1 MDKSRK
7 SQESKP
13 TRGSGPRARGE
24 GPGAVARDGR
34 KAGGDRR
41 RSRAAPRYLLTKV
54 PASTEEPGAL
64 TLRRTGSVEDPPA
77 ANRTRTEKLPGTL
90 CELLAR
96 ARAKCD
102 AGVPQANIVHWVY
115 DVAHKLEIRVRH
127 DEYVRRG
134 AGAQRPAIHRQ
145 GLSGEEAS
153 GEPGARADPKGETD
167 DHPSGAE
174 TPESEENRADPLPEK
189 HGDADAA
196 DGTADGH
203 GSDWLVNA
211 PDSGVPGPTGAANHD
226 ASQALA
232 LESDSRADGVDG
244 DFAPPCR
251 PAPPSDSADTSRD
264 DSPPENTDDVAP
276 PGASPR
282 ERRPAR
288 NEAALGKPQPE
299 ADQTS
304 ASPPQGTAAA
314 KHKKGR
320 AIPAPMTVNR
330 GARRLSLFALLNPNA
345 ESPPQDSGENK
356 TMVGRLILSSARRGA
371 KSAARLCSESSGVVI
386 DARTWRVLSLP
397 PRAFCSQPATKDLDR
412 MLGDGLFDVIPVD
425 DGTVLTLYAWDHPVE
440 GHIWCLASSN
450 GYDVSTLKWMGPL
463 SYAEVFADLAK
474 RLYPEFAKA
483 SGMSLVVGPGGAA
496 RLAFTALDASKCYTV
511 GLRHHNFHPLREDPE
526 RMWQIQHALLAD
538 DSPILCYGVGGLPG
552 IPLQKKFANSL
563 APRTVA
569 ELLQRTHG
577 ALDRAKAHIGA
588 VQRRANESP
597 ALGGESPDEAQKGEG
612 GPANDK
618 ADALCYGFI
627 LRSTDV
633 SRTGSQSDVLIES
646 DLLKSVRRLAYDKAP
661 RQFRDQLTCLSR
673 LEYNAIRAFLTPED
687 RKTFLALYP
696 AWKARFHAYDAFVR
710 NVIRQ
715 TIHHLRVKSMQLDSP
730 KASPV
735 STKTELIAQEMAAHI
750 LRSDP
755 VQPFSQDVEKVVAD
769 YVMDPRYTSWYLL
782 ALSTAPS
789 ETRPAALDQPTH

>member
-1 MDKSRK
+1 
-7 SQESKP
+7 
-13 TRGSGPRARGE
+13 
-24 GPGAVARDGR
+24 
-34 KAGGDRR
+34 
-41 RSRAAPRYLLTKV
+41 
-54 PASTEEPGAL
+54 
-64 TLRRTGSVEDPPA
+64 
-77 ANRTRTEKLPGTL
+77 
-90 CELLAR
+90 
-96 ARAKCD
+96 
-102 AGVPQANIVHWVY
+102 
-115 DVAHKLEIRVRH
+115 
-127 DEYVRRG
+127 
-134 AGAQRPAIHRQ
+134 
-145 GLSGEEAS
+145 
-153 GEPGARADPKGETD
+153 
-167 DHPSGAE
+167 
-174 TPESEENRADPLPEK
+174 
-189 HGDADAA
+189 
-196 DGTADGH
+196 
-203 GSDWLVNA
+203 
-211 PDSGVPGPTGAANHD
+211 
-226 ASQALA
+226 
-232 LESDSRADGVDG
+232 
-244 DFAPPCR
+244 
-251 PAPPSDSADTSRD
+251 
-264 DSPPENTDDVAP
+264 
-276 PGASPR
+276 
-282 ERRPAR
+282 
-288 NEAALGKPQPE
+288 
-299 ADQTS
+299 
-304 ASPPQGTAAA
+304 
-314 KHKKGR
+314 
-320 AIPAPMTVNR
+320 
-330 GARRLSLFALLNPNA
+330 
-345 ESPPQDSGENK
+345 
-356 TMVGRLILSSARRGA
+356 
-371 KSAARLCSESSGVVI
+371 
-386 DARTWRVLSLP
+386 
-397 PRAFCSQPATKDLDR
+397 

-755 VQPFSQDVEKVVAD
+755 VQPFSQDVEKVVSD